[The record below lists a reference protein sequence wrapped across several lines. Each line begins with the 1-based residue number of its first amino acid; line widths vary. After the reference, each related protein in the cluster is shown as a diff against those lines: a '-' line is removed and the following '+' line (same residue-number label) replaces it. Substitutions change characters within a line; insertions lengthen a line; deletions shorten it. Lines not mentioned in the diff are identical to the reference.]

1 MYTRKKIYDRLKKLS
16 KTTGPDNLLFVF
28 YSQVMTKE
36 NTGSMVEHF
45 RNMVNSIIE
54 EGTAIPVPAQQL
66 AKRKQ
71 LGLPE
76 LEFDKDEIKKIVKQD
91 KTEETKEEES

>member
-1 MYTRKKIYDRLKKLS
+1 MYTRKKIYDRLKRLS
-16 KTTGPDNLLFVF
+16 KATDPDNVLFVF
-28 YSQVMTKE
+28 YSEVMTKE

-76 LEFDKDEIKKIVKQD
+76 LEFDRNEIKKIVNQN
-91 KTEETKEEES
+91 KTEQNKEEES